1 MLPLAAILTGAQL
14 IGKLAGKTSS
24 NRATARVNEA
34 DFNAGAD
41 RLALNKAE
49 QDAVNARAN
58 VSTDTDYRAKQTNAA
73 IRGGLLRGITDASIT
88 RPTGIPTVSVQ
99 GGLRPSAIAGKDA
112 MGDQFQRD
120 AMLRYMQGA
129 PGLKG
134 DSAPLTPLPKAGK
147 FDKLLN
153 VVSGIGGLAGIGG
166 ELAAMRGGDAPDI
179 SGAESQVGGSFSI
192 PGGIGNGAL
201 NPEDVPDSLANRNK
215 YGLYRQP
222 RFTGVG

>member
-1 MLPLAAILTGAQL
+1 MIPLAAIMAGAQI

-34 DFNAGAD
+34 GLNAEAD
-41 RLALNKAE
+41 RLALEKAG

-58 VSTDTDYRAKQTNAA
+58 VATDTDYRAKQTNAA
-73 IRGGLLRGITDASIT
+73 IRGGLLKGITDASIT
-88 RPTGIPTVSVQ
+88 RPAGIPTVSVQ

-134 DSAPLTPLPKAGK
+134 DSAALTPLPKAGK

-166 ELAAMRGGDAPDI
+166 ELASLGKPSAPDI
-179 SGAESQVGGSFSI
+179 SGAESQIGNFAMSGGM
-192 PGGIGNGAL
+192 GNGAL